1 MNFYWSLQISITV
14 KAEFEKNVHRLFND
28 SPSKMYAKG
37 VTYFQMGGFGKM
49 ADLKLFNQYVWQA
62 EQLLRV
68 ASKED
73 VVECARL
80 MALNLA
86 HYESKFGQ
94 LPADSS
100 LEMKDGDEPNEVQA
114 KLLTDG
120 MEIFNGVL
128 NCVVQ
133 EFDQHPPN

>member
-1 MNFYWSLQISITV
+1 
-14 KAEFEKNVHRLFND
+14 
-28 SPSKMYAKG
+28 
-37 VTYFQMGGFGKM
+37 M